1 MARGLNGSANG
12 SGHGPRDDG
21 ADEGE
26 DGDGIEAFQIGG
38 ESDLPADVVDALP
51 AVFGLHTT
59 IPEGRRSAQTLGSER
74 EGHGVLIDDEGL
86 VLTIGY
92 LIMEADTI
100 TIKDGDGR
108 ELSANL
114 VGYDYESGFGLVRTE
129 VPPAARPMVLGDS
142 DALYLRSEAY
152 VAGVGGEKATLK
164 VKVAGR
170 REFAGYWE
178 YLLDNAIFTVPAYP
192 LWGGSALIG
201 SDGTLLGIG
210 SLLVQEALG
219 PGSPAFPGN
228 MYVPINRL
236 KPIFRELVETGELAR
251 PLRPWLG
258 LYTVE
263 HMGDLVIGGISD
275 GGPADRAGL
284 KRGDILQALNG
295 DGLDDVADFYRKLW
309 AIGPAGTVVTLRLER
324 DGDDFE
330 VTVRTGDRDT
340 YHRYGSAR

>member
-12 SGHGPRDDG
+12 SSQWHGNERGVEARKPG
-21 ADEGE
+21 DE
-26 DGDGIEAFQIGG
+26 
-38 ESDLPADVVDALP
+38 SSLPPEVVDVLP
-51 AVFGLHTT
+51 AVVGVHTT
-59 IPEGRRSAQTLGSER
+59 IPEDRRSAQTLGSER
-74 EGHGVLIDDEGL
+74 EGHGIVIDDEGL
-86 VLTIGY
+86 VVTIGY
-92 LIMEADTI
+92 LIMEANTI
-100 TIKDGDGR
+100 TVTDGEGR
-108 ELSANL
+108 SLPASII
-114 VGYDYESGFGLVRTE
+114 GYDYESGFGLIRTD
-129 VPPAARPMVLGDS
+129 VPPSIKPMPVGDS
-142 DALYLRSEAY
+142 DELTLRSEAY

-192 LWGGSALIG
+192 LWGGSALVG
-201 SDGTLLGIG
+201 MDGTLLGVG

-236 KPIFRELVETGELAR
+236 KPVFDELVETGRLST
-251 PLRPWLG
+251 PPRPWLG

-263 HMGDLVIGGISD
+263 HMGQLVVGGISE

-295 DGLDDVADFYRKLW
+295 DVLDDVGDFYRKLW
-309 AIGPAGTVVTLRLER
+309 ASGPAGSVVTLRMER
-324 DGDDFE
+324 DSDAFE
-330 VTVRTGDRDT
+330 VTVRTGDRAK
-340 YHRYGSAR
+340 YHKYGND